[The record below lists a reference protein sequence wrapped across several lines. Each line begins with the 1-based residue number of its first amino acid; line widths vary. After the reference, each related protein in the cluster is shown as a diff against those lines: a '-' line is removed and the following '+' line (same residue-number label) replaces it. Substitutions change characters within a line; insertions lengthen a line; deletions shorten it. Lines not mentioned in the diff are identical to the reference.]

1 MSNKT
6 IRVIIMLGA
15 FVIIGI
21 FTVQVYWLEKAFN
34 VQDKQFEQSVRINLS
49 HVSEVL
55 NDEKADQEQ
64 SFRSIEQVS
73 SNYYVLHV
81 NGKIDTSLLSNLLKR
96 EFSTTNYKTDAE
108 YAIYDSSTHRILYGD
123 FIASGKGGGNELEN
137 KNLPSLNNGDYYIG
151 ISFPGIAFRM
161 TGEMYIWIF
170 STFILL
176 VFLVFISYALF
187 VILRQKR
194 LSEVQ
199 RDFVNNMT
207 HEFKTPL
214 STISLAAETLGSYPE
229 NQHPQ
234 LSSFLNII
242 KHESAKLNTEVD
254 KILLSSKSKSSLLN
268 LRKEKLDLHEL
279 IRETAENL
287 KASLKTSIQLIYN
300 LKAEKPIVIADRI
313 YMIHALQNL
322 LDNAVKYSGNNPQV
336 VIYTENRNGKLFISI
351 EDNGIG
357 IESKYSKKIFEPF
370 FRIPTD
376 NLHNVR
382 GFGIGLHYVMNIV
395 RAHQWK
401 LFLSSEQKKGSVFTL
416 QIPA

>member
-6 IRVIIMLGA
+6 IRMIIMLGA

-21 FTVQVYWLEKAFN
+21 FTVQVYWLEKAFS
-34 VQDKQFEQSVRINLS
+34 VQNKQFDQSVRINLS
-49 HVSEVL
+49 HVSEAL
-55 NDEKADQEQ
+55 NEKADKDQ
-64 SFRSIEQVS
+64 SFNSIEQVS
-73 SNYYVLHV
+73 SNYYVLTV
-81 NGKIDTSLLSNLLKR
+81 NGKIDTSLLSNLLKK

-108 YAIYDSSTHRILYGD
+108 YAIYDSSTHKMLYGD
-123 FIASGKGGGNELEN
+123 FISGRNGGGNELEN

-151 ISFPGIAFRM
+151 ISFPGIVFRM

-176 VFLVFISYALF
+176 IFLIFFSYALF
-187 VILRQKR
+187 VILKQKR

-214 STISLAAETLGSYPE
+214 STISLAAETLGGYPE

-234 LSSFLNII
+234 LTSFLNII
-242 KHESAKLNTEVD
+242 KHESAKLNTQVD
-254 KILLSSKSKSSLLN
+254 KILLSSKSKSLLLN
-268 LRKEKLDLHEL
+268 LKKEKLDLHEL
-279 IRETAENL
+279 IRETGENL
-287 KASLKTSIQLIYN
+287 KSSLKNSIQLIYN
-300 LKAEKPIVIADRI
+300 LKAESPIVAADRV
-313 YMIHALQNL
+313 YMVHTLQNL
-322 LDNAVKYSGNNPQV
+322 LDNAIKYSGDNPEV
-336 VIYTENRNGKLFISI
+336 VICTENRDGKLFLSI
-351 EDNGIG
+351 ADNGIG
-357 IESKYSKKIFEPF
+357 IESKYSKRIFEPF

-395 RAHQWK
+395 RAHRWK
-401 LFLSSEQKKGSVFTL
+401 LFLSSEQKKGSKFTL

>member
-6 IRVIIMLGA
+6 IRMIIMLGA
-15 FVIIGI
+15 FIIVGI
-21 FTVQVYWLEKAFN
+21 FTVQVYWLEKAFS
-34 VQDKQFEQSVRINLS
+34 VQDRQFEQSVRINLS
-49 HVSEVL
+49 HVSEAL

-81 NGKIDTSLLSNLLKR
+81 NGKIDTSFLSNLLKK

-108 YAIYDSSTHRILYGD
+108 YAIYDSSTHKMLYGD
-123 FIASGKGGGNELEN
+123 FIARGNGGRNELEN

-151 ISFPGIAFRM
+151 ISFPGIIFRM

-176 VFLVFISYALF
+176 IFLVFFCYALF

-229 NQHPQ
+229 NQRPQ
-234 LSSFLNII
+234 LSAFLNMI
-242 KHESAKLNTEVD
+242 KLESAKLNTQVD
-254 KILLSSKSKSSLLN
+254 KILLSGKSGFLLN
-268 LRKEKLDLHEL
+268 LKKERLDLHQL

-287 KASLKTSIQLIYN
+287 KSSFKKNIQLIYN
-300 LKAEKPIVIADRI
+300 LKAEQPLVIADKI
-313 YMIHALQNL
+313 YTIHTLQNL
-322 LDNAVKYSGNNPQV
+322 LDNAIKYSGDNPEV
-336 VIYTENRNGKLFISI
+336 VICTENRNGKLVLSI
-351 EDNGIG
+351 EDNGTG
-357 IESKYSKKIFEPF
+357 IESRYSKKIFEPF

-395 RAHQWK
+395 RAHRWK
-401 LFLSSEQKKGSVFTL
+401 LFLSSEQKKGSKFTL